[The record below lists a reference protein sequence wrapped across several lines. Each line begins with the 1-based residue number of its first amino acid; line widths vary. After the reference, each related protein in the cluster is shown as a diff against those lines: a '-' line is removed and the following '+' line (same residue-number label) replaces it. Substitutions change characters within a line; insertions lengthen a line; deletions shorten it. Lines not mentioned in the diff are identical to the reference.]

1 MTGHLSKQIP
11 GFLSSSIILAQITDP
26 VIAIDFESRVLFWNK
41 GAEQLYELSQQEILG
56 HEISR
61 AYQSEWLHGEDE
73 QAVLEEIRKTGK
85 RSGENVH
92 LLHDGRKLFI
102 AYDAYVLRGDN
113 EEPIGYVSI
122 LRDVSNDRKPEL
134 DGIAAANRKVS
145 VLFEDRP
152 SRDFLGKAVPF

>member
-11 GFLSSSIILAQITDP
+11 DFLSGSTILAQITDP

-85 RSGENVH
+85 SSGENLH
-92 LLHDGRKLFI
+92 LLHDGRKLLI

-113 EEPIGYVSI
+113 DEPMGYVS
-122 LRDVSNDRKPEL
+122 
-134 DGIAAANRKVS
+134 
-145 VLFEDRP
+145 
-152 SRDFLGKAVPF
+152 